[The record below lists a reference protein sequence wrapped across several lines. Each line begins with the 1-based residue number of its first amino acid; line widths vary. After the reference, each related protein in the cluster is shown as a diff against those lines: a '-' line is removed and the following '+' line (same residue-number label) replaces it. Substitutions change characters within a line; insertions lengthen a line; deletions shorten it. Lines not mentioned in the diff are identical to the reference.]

1 VRVLQNG
8 APAYEIVAAGSAVIV
23 TLVVFK
29 TIAQPLPAGIV

>member
-1 VRVLQNG
+1 MRVLQNG
-8 APAYEIVAAGSAVIV
+8 EPYEIVAAGSAVIV